1 LQYSIL
7 EAILKAGASMSHHH
21 GIGKQTAPWLEDQIG
36 KPVLEVIR
44 VLRDH
49 FDPRHMMN
57 PGGTLALDMS
67 PEQKAKKWGFRK
79 EKPKPLN
86 KTQLEKRF
94 IERRKK
100 YN

>member
-1 LQYSIL
+1 
-7 EAILKAGASMSHHH
+7 
-21 GIGKQTAPWLEDQIG
+21 
-36 KPVLEVIR
+36 
-44 VLRDH
+44 
-49 FDPRHMMN
+49 
-57 PGGTLALDMS
+57 MS